1 MFALHVNSLRWTRSG
16 DFKILGILG
25 SHTQSM
31 NVDEDSDQELDFKP
45 PWIPQHWRLNEA
57 YANMLV
63 PNSHVLAQMF

>member
-31 NVDEDSDQELDFKP
+31 NVDEDSDQELDFKLC
-45 PWIPQHWRLNEA
+45 WICQNGRLNEA
-57 YANMLV
+57 
-63 PNSHVLAQMF
+63 LAYL